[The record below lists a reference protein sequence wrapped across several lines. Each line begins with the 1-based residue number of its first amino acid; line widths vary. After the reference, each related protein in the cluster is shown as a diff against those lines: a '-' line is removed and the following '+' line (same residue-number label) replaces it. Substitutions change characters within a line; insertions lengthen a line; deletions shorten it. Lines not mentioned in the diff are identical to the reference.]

1 LIETRTPNTIE
12 TTELILVLIS
22 EGPHKIGINR
32 QYRPLMDDK
41 QETRTG
47 DQEREEMQAERVS
60 PVQGGEVGQS
70 STAAEMDIVGGPLGT
85 NDTKFVIETQAAV
98 PASSVVAISNETS
111 GPSSSS
117 TTTAQAIPQDLELI
131 MNMVTNGN
139 DLAAL
144 SVADRSVQGQPETQ
158 VEVEVE
164 AGSGSEDGA

>member
-1 LIETRTPNTIE
+1 
-12 TTELILVLIS
+12 
-22 EGPHKIGINR
+22 
-32 QYRPLMDDK
+32 MDDI

-47 DQEREEMQAERVS
+47 EQEREEMQAERVS
-60 PVQGGEVGQS
+60 PVQGGEVEQTS
-70 STAAEMDIVGGPLGT
+70 MSTEMDIVGGSLPT
-85 NDTKFVIETQAAV
+85 NDPKSAIEPQTAV
-98 PASSVVAISNETS
+98 PASSLVLTSNATS

-117 TTTAQAIPQDLELI
+117 TTTAQPIPQDLELI

-144 SVADRSVQGQPETQ
+144 SVADLSTQGPSGVE

>member
-1 LIETRTPNTIE
+1 
-12 TTELILVLIS
+12 
-22 EGPHKIGINR
+22 
-32 QYRPLMDDK
+32 MDGK

-47 DQEREEMQAERVS
+47 EQEREETQAKRVS
-60 PVQGGEVGQS
+60 PVQAGEVAQT
-70 STAAEMDIVGGPLGT
+70 STPAEMDIVGGSLET
-85 NDTKFVIETQAAV
+85 NDTVSVIGPHPAV
-98 PASSVVAISNETS
+98 PASSAEPTSNATS

-117 TTTAQAIPQDLELI
+117 TTTAQPIPQDLELI

-144 SVADRSVQGQPETQ
+144 SVADLSTQGPSGVE

>member
-1 LIETRTPNTIE
+1 
-12 TTELILVLIS
+12 
-22 EGPHKIGINR
+22 
-32 QYRPLMDDK
+32 MDDK

-47 DQEREEMQAERVS
+47 EQEREEMQAERVS
-60 PVQGGEVGQS
+60 PVQAGEVGQI
-70 STAAEMDIVGGPLGT
+70 STSAEMDIVGGPLQI
-85 NDTKFVIETQAAV
+85 NDPRIAMESQAAV
-98 PASSVVAISNETS
+98 PASSAVPTSNATP

-117 TTTAQAIPQDLELI
+117 TTPAQPIPQDLELI

-144 SVADRSVQGQPETQ
+144 SVADRSIQSQPGAE

>member
-1 LIETRTPNTIE
+1 
-12 TTELILVLIS
+12 
-22 EGPHKIGINR
+22 
-32 QYRPLMDDK
+32 MDDK

-47 DQEREEMQAERVS
+47 EQGREEMQAERVS
-60 PVQGGEVGQS
+60 PVQGGEVGQI
-70 STAAEMDIVGGPLGT
+70 STAAEMDIVGGSLET
-85 NDTKFVIETQAAV
+85 NDTKSAIEPQADE
-98 PASSVVAISNETS
+98 PASSAVPTSNATA

-144 SVADRSVQGQPETQ
+144 SVADRSVQSQPGVE